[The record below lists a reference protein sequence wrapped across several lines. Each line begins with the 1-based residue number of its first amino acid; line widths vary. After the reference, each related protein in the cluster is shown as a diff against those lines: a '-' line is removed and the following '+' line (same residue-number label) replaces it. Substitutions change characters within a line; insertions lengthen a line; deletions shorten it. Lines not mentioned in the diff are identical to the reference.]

1 MLSSKT
7 LQEELKKKAA
17 ALSDVQQHLE
27 RCEQEAAALKGN
39 LNKVT
44 QEGKDQRTELDRK
57 AQGLAVELQKVQQEN
72 EAQRKELVS
81 AKESLE
87 KANKTLKESRTQL
100 DSERKNH
107 KSAMDEKVGC
117 I

>member
-39 LNKVT
+39 LDKVT
-44 QEGKDQRTELDRK
+44 QEGKDQRAELSRK
-57 AQGLAVELQKVQQEN
+57 VQSLVVELLKVQKEK
-72 EAQRKELVS
+72 EAQRKELD
-81 AKESLE
+81 AAEESLE
-87 KANKTLKESRTQL
+87 KADQTLKESRTQL